1 MWAERGDLALNLLGV
16 GHFHPPNEITN
27 PFLESL
33 DIGTSDAW
41 IMERVGIRSRRT
53 TLPLD
58 YIQQTRNCDT
68 REAPRVAEVSVSELG
83 ACAARLALERAGI
96 SAADVGLVVGG
107 SCAPDTVS
115 PAEAC
120 NVSRLLE
127 IEAPSLDVNSACT
140 SFLVGM
146 RVLSMMKEE
155 ALPDYVLLVSMESMT
170 STVDYSDRRAAV
182 LWGDAGFAAVLS
194 PRHSGRATISDTFME
209 SSPAGADK
217 VTVARQGYFEQ
228 EGRTV
233 QMFAI
238 KKTCLCL
245 NRIKASREESDRPL
259 HFIGHQANLR
269 MLETV
274 CSRCDIPTELHH
286 SNVEWFGNTGAASSG
301 SVLSQNWDKWRDG
314 DDVAVVGV
322 GSGLTWASY
331 LARFGSPSL

>member
-1 MWAERGDLALNLLGV
+1 MALNLLSV
-16 GHFHPPNEITN
+16 GHFHPPNEISN
-27 PFLESL
+27 SFLESL
-33 DIGTSDAW
+33 DIGTNDEW

-58 YIQQTRNCDT
+58 YIRQTQNSDT
-68 REAPRVAEVSVSELG
+68 REASRAAEISNADLG
-83 ACAARLALERAGI
+83 ARAAKMALDRAGI
-96 SAADVGLVVGG
+96 SPSDVGLVIGG
-107 SCAPDTVS
+107 TCAPDTVS
-115 PAEAC
+115 PAESC

-127 IEAPSLDVNSACT
+127 IESPSLDVNSACT
-140 SFLVGM
+140 SFLAGM
-146 RVLSMMKEE
+146 RVVSMMRED
-155 ALPDYVLLVSMESMT
+155 ALPDYVLVVAMESMT

-194 PRHSGRATISDTFME
+194 PRHAGRAQIVDTFLE

-217 VTVARQGYFEQ
+217 VTVARQGYFDQ

-238 KKTCLCL
+238 KKTIMCF
-245 NRIKASREESDRPL
+245 NRIKTMHEDSQRPL

-274 CSRCDIPTELHH
+274 CKRCEISAERHH
-286 SNVEWFGNTGAASSG
+286 SNVEDFGNTGAASSG
-301 SVLSQNWDKWRDG
+301 TVLSQKWDKWHDG

-322 GSGLTWASY
+322 GSGLTWSSY
-331 LARFGSPSL
+331 VARFGELDQA